1 MRLKDYD
8 EREGKRVWL
17 SEKELSL
24 LISKAESPQQKIA
37 FLLGGRAG
45 LRRQE
50 MVDVRF
56 KDVVETDTGNVVRV
70 WQGKGDKYREPP
82 APDELVNIVET
93 LRFDADPEDRV
104 LGTEHGSTV
113 YRWIDRAAEKCHDE
127 TDDEGW
133 NYLDVHDLRRTW
145 GVQLL
150 EAGVLPSVVMD
161 WGGWA
166 DWETFREH
174 YLSEFSPEA
183 LRRER
188 QKVGWLDGHPGEEGE
203 HQQYGVGPRG
213 ENRTT

>member
-1 MRLKDYD
+1 MRLKDYN

-17 SEKELSL
+17 SESELSL
-24 LISKAESPQQKIA
+24 FISKAQSPQEKLA

-50 MVDVRF
+50 IVDVRF
-56 KDVVETDTGNVVRV
+56 RDIVETDTGHVIRV
-70 WQGKGDKYREPP
+70 WEGKGDKYREPP
-82 APDELVNIVET
+82 APEELVST
-93 LRFDADPEDRV
+93 TDALSFDAEPDDRV
-104 LGTEHGSTV
+104 VGTEHGQTV
-113 YRWIDRAAEKCHDE
+113 WRWVDRAADRCRAE
-127 TDDEGW
+127 TGDEGW
-133 NYLDVHDLRRTW
+133 AFLDVHDLRRTW

-188 QKVGWLDGHPGEEGE
+188 RKVGWLDGRPDDDETPG
-203 HQQYGVGPRG
+203 YGVTPRS
-213 ENRTT
+213 ENRHQ